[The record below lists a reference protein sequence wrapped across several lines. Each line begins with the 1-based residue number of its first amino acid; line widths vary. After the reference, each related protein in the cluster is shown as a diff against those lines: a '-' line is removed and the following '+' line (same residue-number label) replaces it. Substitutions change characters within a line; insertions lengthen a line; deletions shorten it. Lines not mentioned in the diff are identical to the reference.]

1 MAVSADKLSVEEA
14 AGDSYAMTAQAIS
27 VERFWCDRCLTSSI
41 QRIRRVLIT
50 VDTEG
55 VTTDELG
62 RGWYCHG
69 HEDWL
74 R

>member
-1 MAVSADKLSVEEA
+1 MSADKISVEEA
-14 AGDSYAMTAQAIS
+14 AGDSYATTAQARS
-27 VERFWCDRCLTSSI
+27 VERFWCDRCLLTTI
-41 QRIRRVLIT
+41 QRVRRVLIT

-55 VTTDELG
+55 VETVELG
-62 RGWYCHG
+62 RGWYCHN